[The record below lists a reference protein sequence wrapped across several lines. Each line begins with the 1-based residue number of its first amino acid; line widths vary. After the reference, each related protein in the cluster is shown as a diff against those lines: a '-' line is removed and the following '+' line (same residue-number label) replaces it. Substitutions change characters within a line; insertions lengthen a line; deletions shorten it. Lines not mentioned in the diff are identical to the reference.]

1 MIFKQNA
8 TQETKKQLENK
19 VANDNELHPS
29 YINKLLVKM
38 CEIILR
44 KHDYEILQKVKI
56 NLQNRGIKYT
66 IKKIWRVIMKR

>member
-1 MIFKQNA
+1 
-8 TQETKKQLENK
+8 
-19 VANDNELHPS
+19 
-29 YINKLLVKM
+29 M